1 LKASIEG
8 SLKTEEK
15 MPSTHTQSDP
25 NLIFARGVRKSFGQ
39 FEALKNFDFAVTRG
53 QCVGLLGPNGAG
65 KSTFIGMVYGVVLR
79 SGGELSVFGLDPT
92 HSARAIKQRLGIVT
106 QENALD
112 ESLSVSENI
121 RLYAAFEGLSKKD
134 ADSRMNE
141 LLEYMNL
148 AHKRDATIQSLSGGM
163 KRRLVFVR
171 ALLSRPE
178 LLILDEPTTGL
189 DPAVRLLL
197 WNKVRELR
205 ASGTTILL
213 TTHYMHEAEALCDN
227 VVIVNEGLEIAEGSP
242 RALVEQHVP
251 GFVGQFNIT
260 AEQELFRSLNGVVES
275 MPGLTMWHDSYG
287 VTIRAPALETL
298 IDVGQKI
305 GTPPTQLRPANLE
318 DVFLKL
324 AGNTLAADA

>member
-1 LKASIEG
+1 M
-8 SLKTEEK
+8 TTNRT
-15 MPSTHTQSDP
+15 PSDSE
-25 NLIFARGVRKSFGQ
+25 NLIAASGVRKSFGQ
-39 FEALKNFDFAVTRG
+39 FDALKNFNFEVKRG

-65 KSTFIGMVYGVVLR
+65 KSTFIGMVYGVVQRTGGDLR
-79 SGGELSVFGLDPT
+79 VFGLDPA

-134 ADSRMNE
+134 TESRMNE

-148 AHKRDATIQSLSGGM
+148 AHKRNAPIQSLSGGM

-171 ALLSRPE
+171 ALLSRPA

-227 VVIVNEGLEIAEGSP
+227 VVIVNEGLEIAAGSP
-242 RALVEQHVP
+242 GQLIEEHVP
-251 GFVGQFNIT
+251 GFVGQFAISP
-260 AEQELFRSLNGVVES
+260 EQEDTFRSLSGIVAE
-275 MPGLTMWHDSYG
+275 MTGLTMWRDTYG
-287 VTIRAPALETL
+287 VTVRAPELETL
-298 IDVGQKI
+298 IHVGQKI
-305 GTPPTQLRPANLE
+305 GMPPTQLRPANLE

>member
-1 LKASIEG
+1 MTSTPIHSDTDKLILAS
-8 SLKTEEK
+8 
-15 MPSTHTQSDP
+15 
-25 NLIFARGVRKSFGQ
+25 GVRKSFGT
-39 FEALKNFDFAVTRG
+39 FEALKNFDFAVMRG

-79 SGGELSVFGLDPT
+79 SGGDLRVFGLDP
-92 HSARAIKQRLGIVT
+92 SQSSRAIKQRLGIVT

-121 RLYAAFEGLSKKD
+121 RLYAAFEGLSKKT
-134 ADSRMNE
+134 AESRMNE

-148 AHKRDATIQSLSGGM
+148 GHKRDAPIQSLSGGM

-227 VVIVNEGLEIAEGSP
+227 VVIMNEGLEIAQGSP
-242 RALVEQHVP
+242 RALIDQHVP

-260 AEQELFRSLNGVVES
+260 AAQERFGSLNTLVAEI
-275 MPGLTMWHDSYG
+275 PGLTMWHDSYG
-287 VTIRAPALETL
+287 ATIRAPALETL
-298 IDVGQKI
+298 ILVGQKI

-324 AGNTLAADA
+324 AGHTLAEDA